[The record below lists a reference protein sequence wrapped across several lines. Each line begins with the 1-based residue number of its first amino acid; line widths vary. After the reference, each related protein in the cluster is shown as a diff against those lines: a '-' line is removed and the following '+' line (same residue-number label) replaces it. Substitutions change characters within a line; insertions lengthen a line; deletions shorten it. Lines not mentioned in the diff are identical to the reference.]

1 MLKIREIGTRE
12 RKGRNN
18 SKKESNTQGSPRP
31 YAQILPAG
39 YSTPG
44 ELPIGRSHF
53 ASGAFIAHPPP
64 RPRLTRGQQEKF
76 FCSN

>member
-1 MLKIREIGTRE
+1 MLKIRAMSPRE
-12 RKGRNN
+12 RTGRNN

-44 ELPIGRSHF
+44 ELPVGRSHF
-53 ASGAFIAHPPP
+53 ASGTFIAHPPA
-64 RPRLTRGQQEKF
+64 GHA
-76 FCSN
+76 